1 MLKSLLLVIV
11 WRVWIRAMLWSAS
24 VIDLHF
30 LGILCFVAYVLLCSI
45 LLTFLM
51 CPGFVLQ
58 VVQVQRSMG
67 IF

>member
-1 MLKSLLLVIV
+1 
-11 WRVWIRAMLWSAS
+11 MLWSAS
-24 VIDLHF
+24 VIDPHVCSYTLHF